1 MIPRVRTAGIALLAV
16 LAVAPPCLAAVGMA
30 PGRGAIGG
38 QLGGSLFWAD
48 GDYSKGA
55 KPRMAFSGH
64 FRYVLN
70 NHLRWQVSPGF
81 TWAGYSASLPIP
93 VPDGNYPGDLTK
105 KTNLTLLLPMTF
117 EVQWLM
123 HTKKWHYHLG
133 AGPGIYRLWI
143 ENHRI
148 PLSDPK
154 SFARHQGLYA
164 GVTGEL
170 GVERF
175 VRQLPST
182 SVEACVATHCV
193 FARRDAQFP
202 SGYNSSVGVTEIRI
216 GANYYF
222 DMGRLRRQTTE
233 LPPARRK

>member
-16 LAVAPPCLAAVGMA
+16 LAVAPPCLAAVGMV

-38 QLGGSLFWAD
+38 QLGGSLFWAE

-70 NHLRWQVSPGF
+70 DHVRWQASPGF
-81 TWAGYSASLPIP
+81 TWAGYTGSLPIP
-93 VPDGNYPGDLTK
+93 VPDGNYPQDLTK

-117 EVQWLM
+117 ELQWMM

-133 AGPGIYRLWI
+133 AGPGVYRLWI

-148 PLSDPK
+148 PLVDTA
-154 SFARHQGLYA
+154 SFVVHRGLYP
-164 GVTGEL
+164 GFTGEF
-170 GVERF
+170 GVEHF

-182 SVEACVATHCV
+182 SVEACVTTHYV
-193 FARRDAQFP
+193 FAKDEKKFP
-202 SGYNSSVGVTEIRI
+202 AGYNGNVGVTEIRI

-222 DMGRLRRQTTE
+222 DMGRLRRKSTE
-233 LPPARRK
+233 LPPSTKK